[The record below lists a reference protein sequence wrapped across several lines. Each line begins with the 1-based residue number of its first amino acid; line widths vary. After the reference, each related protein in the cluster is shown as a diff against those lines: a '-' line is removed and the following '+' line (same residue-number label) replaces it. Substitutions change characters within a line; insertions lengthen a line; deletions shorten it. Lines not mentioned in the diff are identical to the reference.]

1 MNRFLSI
8 GLETLPAAVLLLL
21 LFLLL
26 GKPVFHSVRRTGWY
40 LLLALYLAAA
50 YLAVGL
56 PTVTYL
62 RFDPSISLIPLAGLA
77 ADGTNALLN
86 VLLFVPLGAFLP
98 LLWEGFRSVR
108 RTILFGFS
116 LSLFIEVLQLFT
128 FRASDVND
136 LLTNTLGTALGYS
149 LAAFLLKHAPAR
161 FPADGESRDLPLVF
175 GAVFLVMSVLSP
187 LLSSLPG
194 SL

>member
-8 GLETLPAAVLLLL
+8 GLETLPAAILLIP

-77 ADGTNALLN
+77 ADGANALLN
-86 VLLFVPLGAFLP
+86 VLLFLPLGGFLP
-98 LLWEGFRSVR
+98 LLWKEFRSFR
-108 RTILFGFS
+108 RTVLFGFS

-136 LLTNTLGTALGYS
+136 LLTNTLGTALGYF

-161 FPADGESRDLPLVF
+161 FPADGGSRDLPLVF

-187 LLSSLPG
+187 LLSSLLG

>member
-8 GLETLPAAVLLLL
+8 GLETLPAALLLLL

-26 GKPVFHSVRRTGWY
+26 GKPVFHSVRRTVWY

-108 RTILFGFS
+108 NTTLFGFS
-116 LSLFIEVLQLFT
+116 LSLFIEVLQIFT
-128 FRASDVND
+128 FRATDVND

-149 LAAFLLKHAPAR
+149 IAAFLLKHAPDR
-161 FPADGESRDLPLVF
+161 FPADGRSRDLPLVLVV
-175 GAVFLVMSVLSP
+175 VFLVMFFLAP
-187 LLSSLPG
+187 LLSFL
-194 SL
+194 

>member
-8 GLETLPAAVLLLL
+8 GLETLPAAILLIP

-40 LLLALYLAAA
+40 LLFALYLAAA

-62 RFDPSISLIPLAGLA
+62 RFDPSISLVPLAGLA
-77 ADGTNALLN
+77 ADGTNTLLN
-86 VLLFVPLGAFLP
+86 VLLFLPLGGFLP
-98 LLWEGFRSVR
+98 LLWNGFRSFR
-108 RTILFGFS
+108 RTVLFGFS

-136 LLTNTLGTALGYS
+136 LLTNTLGTALGYF
-149 LAAFLLKHAPAR
+149 LAAFLLKHTPAR
-161 FPADGESRDLPLVF
+161 FPADGGSRDLPLVF
-175 GAVFLVMSVLSP
+175 GAVFLVMFVLSP
-187 LLSSLPG
+187 LLSSLLG